1 MKRKRS
7 PKEVNP
13 FFLGIAILTIIG
25 IIMWLPLD
33 RLITEPDFSSFQVEY
48 VILAIKMLLIFSI
61 GLLLIKRLNEKAL
74 SGIGSK
80 YNWTFKYLNL
90 IPFYLFLL
98 GIVGFINKDISSID
112 FSNVV
117 LLLISCLLVGFAEEF
132 VFRGYLQP
140 VFLKKY
146 ISHKN
151 GIFLG
156 VLFPAI
162 FFGTSHL
169 LNLSVNDNVPQVIG
183 QSIYAIF
190 IGFFFGVVLLKTNK
204 LIPLAITHGLI
215 NFFFLFGLLPSL
227 NNNTEPVEAMALSEQ
242 IVSAAAP
249 LLIFIPLF
257 VIGLILLRKI
267 TKDDVEKKINITNL

>member
-1 MKRKRS
+1 MIKK
-7 PKEVNP
+7 VTP
-13 FFLGIAILTIIG
+13 FFSGIAILTVIG

-33 RLITEPDFSSFQVEY
+33 KLITEPDFSSFQVEY

-61 GLLLIKRLNEKAL
+61 GLVLIKRLNEKAL

-80 YNWTFKYLNL
+80 YNWSFKYLNL

-112 FSNVV
+112 FSNAL
-117 LLLISCLLVGFAEEF
+117 LLLIACLLVGFAEEF

-146 ISHKN
+146 ISCKN
-151 GIFLG
+151 GTFLG

-162 FFGTSHL
+162 FFGVSHL
-169 LNLSVNDNVPQVIG
+169 LNLTVNDNVPQVIG

-227 NNNTEPVEAMALSEQ
+227 NNNTEPAVAMALSEQ
-242 IVSAAAP
+242 IVAAAAP
-249 LLIFIPLF
+249 LIIFTPLF

-267 TKDDVEKKINITNL
+267 NKDDVQKKINGTNP

>member
-1 MKRKRS
+1 MIKK
-7 PKEVNP
+7 VNP
-13 FFLGIAILTIIG
+13 FFSGIAILTIIG
-25 IIMWLPLD
+25 IIMWLPID
-33 RLITEPDFSSFQVEY
+33 KLITEPNFSSFQVEY
-48 VILAIKMLLIFSI
+48 IILAIKMLLIFSI
-61 GLLLIKRLNEKAL
+61 GLVLIKRLNEKAL

-80 YNWTFKYLNL
+80 YNWSFKYLNL

-112 FSNVV
+112 FSNAL
-117 LLLISCLLVGFAEEF
+117 LLLIACLLVGFEEEF

-146 ISHKN
+146 ISCKN

-156 VLFPAI
+156 VLFPAL

-169 LNLSVNDNVPQVIG
+169 LNLTVNDNIPQVIG

-215 NFFFLFGLLPSL
+215 NFFFLFGSLPSL
-227 NNNTEPVEAMALSEQ
+227 NNDIEPAVAMILSEQ
-242 IVSAAAP
+242 IVAAAAP
-249 LLIFIPLF
+249 LIIFIPLF
-257 VIGLILLRKI
+257 VIGLILLKKI
-267 TKDDVEKKINITNL
+267 TKDDVEKKINISNP

>member
-1 MKRKRS
+1 M
-7 PKEVNP
+7 
-13 FFLGIAILTIIG
+13 
-25 IIMWLPLD
+25 
-33 RLITEPDFSSFQVEY
+33 
-48 VILAIKMLLIFSI
+48 
-61 GLLLIKRLNEKAL
+61 
-74 SGIGSK
+74 
-80 YNWTFKYLNL
+80 

-112 FSNVV
+112 FSNVL
-117 LLLISCLLVGFAEEF
+117 LLLIACLLVGFAEEF
-132 VFRGYLQP
+132 MFRGYLQP

-146 ISHKN
+146 ISRKN

-162 FFGTSHL
+162 FFGASHL
-169 LNLSVNDNVPQVIG
+169 LNLTVNNNVPQVIG

-190 IGFFFGVVLLKTNK
+190 IGFFFGVILLKTNK

-227 NNNTEPVEAMALSEQ
+227 NNNTEPAVAMTLSEQ
-242 IVSAAAP
+242 IVAAAAP
-249 LLIFIPLF
+249 LIIFIPLF

-267 TKDDVEKKINITNL
+267 NKDDVQKKIKRY

>member
-90 IPFYLFLL
+90 IPFYLFFL

>member
-1 MKRKRS
+1 MIKKL
-7 PKEVNP
+7 NP
-13 FFLGIAILTIIG
+13 FFSGIAILTIIG

-33 RLITEPDFSSFQVEY
+33 KLITEPDFSSFQVEY
-48 VILAIKMLLIFSI
+48 IILAIKMLLIFSV
-61 GLLLIKRLNEKAL
+61 GLVLIKRLNEKAL

-80 YNWTFKYLNL
+80 YNWSFKYLNL

-112 FSNVV
+112 FSNVL
-117 LLLISCLLVGFAEEF
+117 LLLIACLLVGFAEEF
-132 VFRGYLQP
+132 MFRGYLQP
-140 VFLKKY
+140 VYLKKY
-146 ISHKN
+146 ISRKN

-162 FFGTSHL
+162 FFGASHL
-169 LNLSVNDNVPQVIG
+169 LNLTVNNNVPQVIS

-215 NFFFLFGLLPSL
+215 NFFFLFGSLPSL
-227 NNNTEPVEAMALSEQ
+227 NNKIEPAVAMILSEQ
-242 IVSAAAP
+242 IVAAAAP
-249 LLIFIPLF
+249 LIIFIPLF
-257 VIGLILLRKI
+257 IIGLILLRKI
-267 TKDDVEKKINITNL
+267 TKDDVEKKINITNP

>member
-1 MKRKRS
+1 MIKK
-7 PKEVNP
+7 VNP
-13 FFLGIAILTIIG
+13 FFSGIAILTVIG

-33 RLITEPDFSSFQVEY
+33 KLITEPDFSSFQIEY
-48 VILAIKMLLIFSI
+48 IILAIKMLLIFSV
-61 GLLLIKRLNEKAL
+61 GLVLIKGLNEKAL

-80 YNWTFKYLNL
+80 YNWSFKHLNL

-98 GIVGFINKDISSID
+98 GIVGLINKDISSID
-112 FSNVV
+112 FSNVL
-117 LLLISCLLVGFAEEF
+117 LLLIACLLVGFAEEF

-146 ISHKN
+146 ISRKN

-162 FFGTSHL
+162 FFGASHL
-169 LNLSVNDNVPQVIG
+169 LNLTVNDNVPQVIG

-215 NFFFLFGLLPSL
+215 NFFFLFGSLPSL
-227 NNNTEPVEAMALSEQ
+227 NNKIEPAVAMILSEQ
-242 IVSAAAP
+242 I
-249 LLIFIPLF
+249 
-257 VIGLILLRKI
+257 
-267 TKDDVEKKINITNL
+267 D

>member
-1 MKRKRS
+1 MIKK
-7 PKEVNP
+7 VNP
-13 FFLGIAILTIIG
+13 FFSGIAILTIIG

-33 RLITEPDFSSFQVEY
+33 KLITEPDFSSFQVEY
-48 VILAIKMLLIFSI
+48 IILAIKMLLIFSV
-61 GLLLIKRLNEKAL
+61 GLVLIKGLNEKAL

-80 YNWTFKYLNL
+80 YNWSFKHLNL

-98 GIVGFINKDISSID
+98 GIVGLINKNLSSID
-112 FSNVV
+112 FSNVL
-117 LLLISCLLVGFAEEF
+117 LLLIACLLVGFAEEF

-146 ISHKN
+146 ISRKN

-162 FFGTSHL
+162 FFGASHL
-169 LNLSVNDNVPQVIG
+169 LNLTVNDNVPQVIG

-190 IGFFFGVVLLKTNK
+190 IGFFFGVALLKTNK

-215 NFFFLFGLLPSL
+215 NFFFLFGSLPSL
-227 NNNTEPVEAMALSEQ
+227 NNKIEPAVAMILSEQ
-242 IVSAAAP
+242 IVAAAAP
-249 LLIFIPLF
+249 LIIFIPLF

-267 TKDDVEKKINITNL
+267 TKDDVEKKINISNP

>member
-1 MKRKRS
+1 MIKK
-7 PKEVNP
+7 VNP
-13 FFLGIAILTIIG
+13 FFSGIAILTIIG
-25 IIMWLPLD
+25 IIMWLPID
-33 RLITEPDFSSFQVEY
+33 KLITEPDFSSFQIEY
-48 VILAIKMLLIFSI
+48 IILAIKMLLIFSI
-61 GLLLIKRLNEKAL
+61 GLVLIKRLNEKAL

-80 YNWTFKYLNL
+80 YNWSFKYLNL

-112 FSNVV
+112 FSNVL
-117 LLLISCLLVGFAEEF
+117 LLLIACLLVGFAEEF
-132 VFRGYLQP
+132 MFRGYLQP

-146 ISHKN
+146 ISRKN

-162 FFGTSHL
+162 FFGASHL
-169 LNLSVNDNVPQVIG
+169 LNLTVNNNVPQVIG

-190 IGFFFGVVLLKTNK
+190 IGFFFGVILLKTNK

-227 NNNTEPVEAMALSEQ
+227 NNNTEPAIAMTLSEQ
-242 IVSAAAP
+242 IVAAAAP
-249 LLIFIPLF
+249 LIIFIPLF

-267 TKDDVEKKINITNL
+267 NKDDVQKKIKRY

>member
-1 MKRKRS
+1 MNEPRIKK
-7 PKEVNP
+7 VNP
-13 FFLGIAILTIIG
+13 FFSGTGILTIIG
-25 IIMWLPLD
+25 FIMLLPID
-33 RLITEPDFSSFQVEY
+33 KLITESDFSSFQVEY
-48 VILAIKMLLIFSI
+48 IILAIKMLLIFSI
-61 GLLLIKRLNEKAL
+61 GLVLIKRLNKKAL

-80 YNWTFKYLNL
+80 YNWSFKYLNL

-112 FSNVV
+112 FSNAL
-117 LLLISCLLVGFAEEF
+117 LLLIACLLVGFAEEF

-146 ISHKN
+146 ISCKN

-169 LNLSVNDNVPQVIG
+169 LNLTVNDNIPQVIG

-215 NFFFLFGLLPSL
+215 NFFFLFGSLPSL
-227 NNNTEPVEAMALSEQ
+227 NNDIEPAVAMILSEQ
-242 IVSAAAP
+242 IVAAAAP
-249 LLIFIPLF
+249 LIIFIPLF
-257 VIGLILLRKI
+257 VIGLILLKKI
-267 TKDDVEKKINITNL
+267 TKDDVEKKINISNP

>member
-1 MKRKRS
+1 MHNRQDMDMIKKLS
-7 PKEVNP
+7 P
-13 FFLGIAILTIIG
+13 FLSGIAILIVIG
-25 IIMWLPLD
+25 IIMLFPLD
-33 RLITEPDFSSFQVEY
+33 KLITEQDFSSFQVEY

-61 GLLLIKRLNEKAL
+61 SLLLIKRLNEKAL
-74 SGIGSK
+74 SGISSK
-80 YNWTFKYLNL
+80 YKWSFKYLNL

-98 GIVGFINKDISSID
+98 GVLGFINKDLSSID
-112 FSNVV
+112 FSNMA
-117 LLLISCLLVGFAEEF
+117 LLLIACQLVGFAEEF

-146 ISHKN
+146 ISRDG

-162 FFGTSHL
+162 FFGASHL
-169 LNLSVNDNVPQVIG
+169 LNLTVNDNVPQVIG

-215 NFFFLFGLLPSL
+215 NFFFLFGLLPGL
-227 NNNTEPVEAMALSEQ
+227 NSNTEPTVAMTLLEE
-242 IVSAAAP
+242 IISATAP
-249 LLIFIPLF
+249 LLVFIPLF

-267 TKDDVEKKINITNL
+267 AKDDVQKKINL

>member
-1 MKRKRS
+1 MIKK
-7 PKEVNP
+7 VNP
-13 FFLGIAILTIIG
+13 FFSGIAILTIIG

>member
-215 NFFFLFGLLPSL
+215 NFFFLFGSLPSL
-227 NNNTEPVEAMALSEQ
+227 NNKIEPAVAMILSEQ
-242 IVSAAAP
+242 IVAAAAP
-249 LLIFIPLF
+249 LIIFIPLF
-257 VIGLILLRKI
+257 IIGLILLRKI
-267 TKDDVEKKINITNL
+267 TKDDVEKKINITNP

>member
-1 MKRKRS
+1 MIKK
-7 PKEVNP
+7 VNP
-13 FFLGIAILTIIG
+13 FFSGIAILTVIG
-25 IIMWLPLD
+25 IIIWLPLD
-33 RLITEPDFSSFQVEY
+33 KLITEPDFSSFQIEY
-48 VILAIKMLLIFSI
+48 IILAIKMLLIFSV
-61 GLLLIKRLNEKAL
+61 GLVLIKGLNEKAL

-80 YNWTFKYLNL
+80 YNWSFKHLNL

-98 GIVGFINKDISSID
+98 GIVGLINKDISSID
-112 FSNVV
+112 FSNVL
-117 LLLISCLLVGFAEEF
+117 LLLIACLLVGFAEEF

-146 ISHKN
+146 ISRKN

-162 FFGTSHL
+162 FFGASHL
-169 LNLSVNDNVPQVIG
+169 LNLTVNDNVPQVIG

-215 NFFFLFGLLPSL
+215 NFFFLFGSLPSL
-227 NNNTEPVEAMALSEQ
+227 NNKIEPAVAMILSEQ
-242 IVSAAAP
+242 IVAAAAP
-249 LLIFIPLF
+249 LIIFIPLF
-257 VIGLILLRKI
+257 IIGLILLRKI
-267 TKDDVEKKINITNL
+267 TKDDVEKKINITNP

>member
-33 RLITEPDFSSFQVEY
+33 KLITEPDFSSFQVEY
-48 VILAIKMLLIFSI
+48 IILAIKMLLIFSV
-61 GLLLIKRLNEKAL
+61 GLVLIKRLNEKAL

-80 YNWTFKYLNL
+80 YNWSFKYLNL

-98 GIVGFINKDISSID
+98 GIVGLINKDISSID
-112 FSNVV
+112 FSNVL
-117 LLLISCLLVGFAEEF
+117 LLLIACLLVGFAEEF
-132 VFRGYLQP
+132 MFRGYLQP
-140 VFLKKY
+140 VYLKKY
-146 ISHKN
+146 ISRKN

-162 FFGTSHL
+162 FFGASHL
-169 LNLSVNDNVPQVIG
+169 LNLTVNNNVPQVIS

-227 NNNTEPVEAMALSEQ
+227 NNTEPAVAMTLSEQ
-242 IVSAAAP
+242 IVAAAAP
-249 LLIFIPLF
+249 LIIFIPLF
-257 VIGLILLRKI
+257 VIGLILLGKI
-267 TKDDVEKKINITNL
+267 TKDDVEKKINTSNP

>member
-1 MKRKRS
+1 MNEPRIKK
-7 PKEVNP
+7 VNP
-13 FFLGIAILTIIG
+13 FFSGTGILTIIG
-25 IIMWLPLD
+25 FIMLLPID
-33 RLITEPDFSSFQVEY
+33 KLITESDFSSFQVEY
-48 VILAIKMLLIFSI
+48 IILAIKMLLIFSI
-61 GLLLIKRLNEKAL
+61 GLVLIKRLNKKAL

-80 YNWTFKYLNL
+80 YNWSFKYLNL

-112 FSNVV
+112 FSNA
-117 LLLISCLLVGFAEEF
+117 LLLIACLLVGFAEEF

-146 ISHKN
+146 ISCKN

-156 VLFPAI
+156 VLFPAL

-169 LNLSVNDNVPQVIG
+169 LNLTVNDNIPQVIG

-215 NFFFLFGLLPSL
+215 NFFFLFGSLPSL
-227 NNNTEPVEAMALSEQ
+227 NNDIEPAVAMILSEQ
-242 IVSAAAP
+242 IVAAAAP
-249 LLIFIPLF
+249 LIIFIPLF
-257 VIGLILLRKI
+257 VIGLILLKKI
-267 TKDDVEKKINITNL
+267 TKDDVEKKINISNP

>member
-1 MKRKRS
+1 MIKK
-7 PKEVNP
+7 VNP
-13 FFLGIAILTIIG
+13 FFSGIAILTIIG
-25 IIMWLPLD
+25 IIMWLPID
-33 RLITEPDFSSFQVEY
+33 KLITEPNFSSFQVEY
-48 VILAIKMLLIFSI
+48 IILAIKMLLIFSI
-61 GLLLIKRLNEKAL
+61 GLVLIKRLNEKAL

-80 YNWTFKYLNL
+80 YNWSFKYLNL

-112 FSNVV
+112 FSNAL
-117 LLLISCLLVGFAEEF
+117 LLLIACLLVGFAEEF

-146 ISHKN
+146 ISCKN

-156 VLFPAI
+156 VLFPAL

-169 LNLSVNDNVPQVIG
+169 LNLTVNDNIPQVIG

-215 NFFFLFGLLPSL
+215 NFFFLFGSLPSL
-227 NNNTEPVEAMALSEQ
+227 NNDIEPAVAMILSEQ
-242 IVSAAAP
+242 IVAAAAP
-249 LLIFIPLF
+249 LIIFIPLF
-257 VIGLILLRKI
+257 VIGLILLKKI
-267 TKDDVEKKINITNL
+267 TKDDVEKKINISNP

>member
-1 MKRKRS
+1 MIKK
-7 PKEVNP
+7 VNP
-13 FFLGIAILTIIG
+13 FFSGIAILTVIG
-25 IIMWLPLD
+25 IIIWLPLD
-33 RLITEPDFSSFQVEY
+33 KLITEPDFSSFQIEY
-48 VILAIKMLLIFSI
+48 IILAIKMLLIFSV
-61 GLLLIKRLNEKAL
+61 GLVLIKGLNEKAL

-80 YNWTFKYLNL
+80 YNWSFKHLNL

-98 GIVGFINKDISSID
+98 GIVGLINKDLSSID
-112 FSNVV
+112 FSNVL
-117 LLLISCLLVGFAEEF
+117 LLLIACLLVGFAEEF

-146 ISHKN
+146 ISRKN

-162 FFGTSHL
+162 FFGASHL
-169 LNLSVNDNVPQVIG
+169 LNLTVNDNVPQVIG

-215 NFFFLFGLLPSL
+215 NFFFLFGSLPSL
-227 NNNTEPVEAMALSEQ
+227 NNKIEPAVAMILSEQ
-242 IVSAAAP
+242 IVAAAAP
-249 LLIFIPLF
+249 LIIFIPLF
-257 VIGLILLRKI
+257 IIGLILLRKI
-267 TKDDVEKKINITNL
+267 TKDDVEKKINITNP